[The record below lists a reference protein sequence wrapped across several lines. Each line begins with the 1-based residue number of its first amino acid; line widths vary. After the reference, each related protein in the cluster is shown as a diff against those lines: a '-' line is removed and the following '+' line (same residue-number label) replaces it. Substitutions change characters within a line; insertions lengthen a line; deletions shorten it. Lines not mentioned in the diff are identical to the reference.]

1 MSAESFL
8 SSVLL
13 RHQKLNA
20 ELLECT
26 MQFPIW
32 WRKKVTAVVV
42 VVDDVDTD
50 TDSDD

>member
-1 MSAESFL
+1 
-8 SSVLL
+8 
-13 RHQKLNA
+13 
-20 ELLECT
+20 

-50 TDSDD
+50 TDSDDWSLITVAAD